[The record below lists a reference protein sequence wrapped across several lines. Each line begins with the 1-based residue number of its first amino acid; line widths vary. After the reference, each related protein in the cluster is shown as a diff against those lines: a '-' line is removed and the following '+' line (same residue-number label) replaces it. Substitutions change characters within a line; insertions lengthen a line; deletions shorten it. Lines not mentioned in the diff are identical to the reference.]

1 MCLKI
6 IKNFCMLQVRRKP
19 LNHSLSATA
28 KLQKTFTDGKPSS
41 NGSRQAKVP
50 EMINGASS
58 RQVIISRVYPEKT
71 TKKPQVPIP
80 LIELD

>member
-1 MCLKI
+1 
-6 IKNFCMLQVRRKP
+6 MLQVRRKP

-41 NGSRQAKVP
+41 NGNGSRQAKVP
-50 EMINGASS
+50 EMINGAS